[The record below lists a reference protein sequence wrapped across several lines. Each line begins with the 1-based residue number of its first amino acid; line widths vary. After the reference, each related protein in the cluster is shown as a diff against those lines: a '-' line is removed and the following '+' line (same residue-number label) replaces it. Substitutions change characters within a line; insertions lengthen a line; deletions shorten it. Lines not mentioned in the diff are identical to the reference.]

1 VRPNK
6 QFKAVLQPL
15 CQIGTIWWDP
25 EFLKRLPELNKWVYN
40 WIFKM
45 FDICP
50 VVFFKMI
57 VTMLV
62 GHNNRQCLMLVSG
75 DVLTGKSLLISVL
88 KEVVRG
94 KLFINLS
101 KKMPYTEASAVFV
114 DTPTDIQLQLLYS
127 NRGIFSKDRK

>member
-25 EFLKRLPELNKWVYN
+25 EFLERLPELNKWVYN

-88 KEVVRG
+88 QEVVGG

-101 KKMPYTEASAVFV
+101 KNLPYTEASGVFV